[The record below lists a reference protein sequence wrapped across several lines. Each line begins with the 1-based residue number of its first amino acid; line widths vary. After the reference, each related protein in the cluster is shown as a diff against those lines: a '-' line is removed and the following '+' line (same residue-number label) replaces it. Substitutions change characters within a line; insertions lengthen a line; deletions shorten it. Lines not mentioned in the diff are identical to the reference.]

1 MNPLARLAWVP
12 ACAGMTVF
20 AAVAEDAT
28 FTTRSLTPETA
39 LKAAQVALQKCRAQG
54 FQVAV
59 TVVDRGGL
67 AQVLLRDRFAGPHTV
82 GLSADKAWSAVT
94 FRTNTS
100 ELEKLTRPGQSM
112 SGLRG
117 VPRMTAI
124 GGGVMIEAG
133 GSLLGAIGVSGA
145 PGGDADEACALA
157 GLKAITEDLEL

>member
-1 MNPLARLAWVP
+1 MAA
-12 ACAGMTVF
+12 F
-20 AAVAEDAT
+20 AAIASAEEAT

-39 LKAAQVALQKCRAQG
+39 LKAAQVALHKCRGQG

-59 TVVDRGGL
+59 TVVDRSGL

-100 ELEKLTRPGQSM
+100 ELEKLTRPGQPM